1 MFTATGRR
9 DTEAQRFLL
18 FDHNSPLCRCVSVA
32 TCLVT
37 VWLSHPRAQTLI
49 DRVVA
54 RVDAVPITLTDV
66 QAAIGLG
73 IVQVAGGGDAIAAGT
88 QQMIDRQLELAEVQR
103 FPPPA
108 PPPAMVAMEVARLK
122 MNAGSR
128 LPALMQSTGLVEQRI
143 ADIARDNLRIAAYL
157 DQRFGTVVQVSDEE
171 VANYYRTHAA
181 EFTQGG
187 DTLPFDE
194 AEPIAR
200 QRVSVERRRA
210 TIRQWVTDLR
220 ARADVS
226 VNPPI
231 TNQ

>member
-1 MFTATGRR
+1 MFTATGRTG
-9 DTEAQRFLL
+9 TEAQRFLL
-18 FDHNSPLCRCVSVA
+18 FDHKSSLCLCVSVA
-32 TCLVT
+32 TCLFT

-128 LPALMQSTGLVEQRI
+128 LPALMQSTGLVE
-143 ADIARDNLRIAAYL
+143 
-157 DQRFGTVVQVSDEE
+157 VSDEE